1 MQPGIHQLDNEA
13 YHAAPGIS
21 NSGLSIIA
29 ERTPAHYKASL
40 DTVRVATPAM
50 SAGSRLH
57 SAVLEPEL
65 FTQLYAV
72 APKFDLRTNVGK
84 EGKAAWEAE
93 NPNRTAISGDEYYQS
108 LAIADILHANST
120 VRELL
125 KGGHVERSIFA
136 NDPETGV
143 LVKCRPD
150 IDTII
155 TGRRVLADLKTTE
168 SARPDDFM
176 WSAYRY
182 GYFRQAAFYMDVCNA
197 ESLFNESG
205 EPIIDTFYFIAVEK
219 EPPYAYIIYEAA
231 PRFLQRGR
239 DAYRSALNEY
249 AQCLATDTWPA
260 YDTSTHTLD
269 LPEAIHK
276 RMDMADSDLVEDISY
291 VDA

>member
-1 MQPGIHQLDNEA
+1 MEPGIYTDLSSDA

-40 DTVRVATPAM
+40 ETVRHATPAM
-50 SAGSRLH
+50 LAGSRLH

-65 FTQLYAV
+65 FTQIYTV

-84 EGKAAWEAE
+84 ADKAAWEEA
-93 NPNRTAISGDEYYQS
+93 NPNRTAISGDEYSQS
-108 LAIADILHANST
+108 MFIADVLHANPT

-125 KGGHVERSIFA
+125 RGGHNERSVFA
-136 NDPETGV
+136 RDPETGV

-150 IDTII
+150 SDTVVSGRRII
-155 TGRRVLADLKTTE
+155 TDLKTTE
-168 SARPDDFM
+168 RASPEDFM

-182 GYFRQAAFYMDVCNA
+182 GYFRQAPFYTDVCTW
-197 ESLFNESG
+197 EGSEQPVEG
-205 EPIIDTFYFIAVEK
+205 FYFIAVEK

-249 AQCLATDTWPA
+249 ARCVETDTWPA

-291 VDA
+291 VE

>member
-1 MQPGIHQLDNEA
+1 MNPGIYPSLSNED

-21 NSGLSIIA
+21 NSGLTIIA
-29 ERTPAHYKASL
+29 ERTPAHYKSSL
-40 DTVRVATPAM
+40 DTVRHATPAIL
-50 SAGSRLH
+50 AGSRLH

-65 FTQLYAV
+65 FTQCYAV

-84 EGKAAWEAE
+84 ADKQAWEEA
-93 NPNRTAISGDEYYQS
+93 NPNRTAISGDEYSQS
-108 LAIADILHANST
+108 MFIADILHGNAF

-125 KGGHVERSIFA
+125 RSGHNERSVFA

-150 IDTII
+150 ADAII
-155 TGRRVLADLKTTE
+155 GGRRVLSDLKTTE
-168 SARPDDFM
+168 RASAEDFM

-182 GYFRQAAFYMDVCNA
+182 GYFRQAPFYMDVCNA
-197 ESLFNESG
+197 EGSEQPVDS
-205 EPIIDTFYFIAVEK
+205 FYFIAVEK
-219 EPPYAYIIYEAA
+219 EPPYAFIVYEAA

-239 DAYRSALNEY
+239 DAYRTAMNTY
-249 AQCLATDTWPA
+249 AECVATDTWPA
-260 YDTSTHTLD
+260 YDTTLHTLD

-291 VDA
+291 VE

>member
-1 MQPGIHQLDNEA
+1 MQPGIYTDLSSDA

-21 NSGLSIIA
+21 NSGLSIIS

-40 DTVRVATPAM
+40 DTVRTATPAM
-50 SAGSRLH
+50 QAGSRLH

-65 FTQLYAV
+65 FTQCYAV

-84 EGKAAWEAE
+84 ADKQAWEEA
-93 NPNRTAISGDEYYQS
+93 NPNRTAISGDEYSQS
-108 LAIADILHANST
+108 MFIADVLHGNAF

-125 KGGHVERSIFA
+125 RGGHNERSVFA
-136 NDPETGV
+136 RDPVTGV

-150 IDTII
+150 ADTTI
-155 TGRRVLADLKTTE
+155 TGRRVLSDLKSTE
-168 SARPDDFM
+168 DASPEGFM

-182 GYFRQAAFYMDVCNA
+182 GYFRQAPFYMDVCNA
-197 ESLFNESG
+197 EGSEQSVDSF
-205 EPIIDTFYFIAVEK
+205 FFIAVEK

-249 AQCLATDTWPA
+249 ARCVETDTWPA

-291 VDA
+291 VE

>member
-1 MQPGIHQLDNEA
+1 MEPGIYTDLSSDA

-21 NSGLSIIA
+21 NSGLSIIS

-40 DTVRVATPAM
+40 ETARHATPAM
-50 SAGSRLH
+50 LAGSRLH

-65 FTQLYAV
+65 FTQIYTV
-72 APKFDLRTNVGK
+72 APKFNLRTNVGK
-84 EGKAAWEAE
+84 ADKLAWEEA
-93 NPNRTAISGDEYYQS
+93 NPNRTAISGDEYSQS
-108 LAIADILHANST
+108 MFIADILHANPT

-125 KGGHVERSIFA
+125 RGGHNERSVFA
-136 NDPETGV
+136 KDPETGV

-150 IDTII
+150 CDAVISGRRII
-155 TGRRVLADLKTTE
+155 TDLKTTE
-168 SARPDDFM
+168 CASPEDFM

-182 GYFRQAAFYMDVCNA
+182 GYFRQAPFYTDVCTWEGSEQPA
-197 ESLFNESG
+197 DG
-205 EPIIDTFYFIAVEK
+205 FYFIAVEK

-249 AQCLATDTWPA
+249 ARCVETDTWPA
-260 YDTSTHTLD
+260 YDTTLHTLD

-291 VDA
+291 VE